1 VVSLPEIAHPTHIG
15 ELHVLLDDLLG
26 VRLRQMDL
34 GDDSV
39 RVPQSVRE
47 RLQPSCLLDGIESPY
62 RALDVDRLDDV
73 GEARLGDPVI
83 GPVALR
89 LDSLHVVEDVA
100 LHAGLGP
107 AVLQPGVLQVVEVDV
122 RVDERDLCHRSPPF
136 A

>member
-1 VVSLPEIAHPTHIG
+1 
-15 ELHVLLDDLLG
+15 VLLDDLLG

-39 RVPQSVRE
+39 RVPQSVSE
-47 RLQPSCLLDGIESPY
+47 RLQPSCLLDGIGSPY

-89 LDSLHVVEDVA
+89 LDSLHVVEDVV
-100 LHAGLGP
+100 LDAGLEP

-122 RVDERDLCHRSPPF
+122 RVDEQDLYHVSPPF